1 MSKFLS
7 LIEENTPQDTPDEF
21 DKEPIELIEKYM
33 TLVELNLGYAGE
45 VAADAASPAV
55 EKRAGELGAMIQEK
69 LHHFMDN
76 FGGTSVEDAED
87 GEEVPAE
94 DSELRVDDGKVEQ
107 AQKVLKAAEAIT
119 GAKDARAGMMGRDP
133 KKNVERAVGKLY
145 NKVAKQLNNFTK
157 EF

>member
-33 TLVELNLGYAGE
+33 ALVELNLGYAGE

-55 EKRAGELGAMIQEK
+55 EKRAGELGAMIQEE

-87 GEEVPAE
+87 GEELPVEDQEMMAGTDTKKMTDMANTAAKIMSIKSPSLKDQVLNPASRKIQMAKRTLA
-94 DSELRVDDGKVEQ
+94 DKIH
-107 AQKVLKAAEAIT
+107 KAA
-119 GAKDARAGMMGRDP
+119 
-133 KKNVERAVGKLY
+133 KKFEI
-145 NKVAKQLNNFTK
+145 
-157 EF
+157 